1 MDVYAFAIILYE
13 IFAVEIPFQRLTVD
27 EIRNRVIAGKRPNI
41 PSYGFSPRLVRLIE
55 DCW

>member
-1 MDVYAFAIILYE
+1 VDVYAFAIILYE